1 MAEERLK
8 QEELI
13 KQTIMM
19 TGMYEP
25 FEDAVGSGCDDDYDD
40 PDDAGKTPS
49 GLFNTPDGPLGFPRL
64 PILGPEHYK
73 WKLDKNDPYQ
83 IAPIPPLPTEMVPV
97 ACYCCSRQTKQML
110 VDRLAQKPAVC
121 ASCKDR

>member
-1 MAEERLK
+1 
-8 QEELI
+8 
-13 KQTIMM
+13 M

-40 PDDAGKTPS
+40 RDDAGKTPS
-49 GLFNTPDGPLGFPRL
+49 RCIPTPVGLGAAFPDL
-64 PILGPEHYK
+64 PFLGPEHYK
-73 WKLDKNDPYQ
+73 WNLSKNDPYQ
-83 IAPIPPLPTEMVPV
+83 IAPPAPPPIEMVPA
-97 ACYCCSRQTKQML
+97 ACYCCSRQTKQLL